1 MSNIMKLIS
10 DIFAMSFDII
20 IPVSGCIV
28 AILFAIVLFSI
39 RYFTFQHKKKK
50 FAGQPRQHTLTPRT
64 RPSKQENNM
73 SDLSEADKFCDK
85 DDALSCA
92 ASPEIVNSGEPQ
104 DSDGNHGEAAQ

>member
-1 MSNIMKLIS
+1 
-10 DIFAMSFDII
+10 
-20 IPVSGCIV
+20 
-28 AILFAIVLFSI
+28 
-39 RYFTFQHKKKK
+39 
-50 FAGQPRQHTLTPRT
+50 
-64 RPSKQENNM
+64 M